1 MPTTNAK
8 SLLAAAAPAL
18 ALILAAAVHTPAQA
32 APTPATAA
40 AGNVLSLDEIER
52 RATAQGVQ
60 VKEIKLRDRLVEV
73 EGRDADAQKVELLI
87 DRRSGEVLSRET
99 KPAKGEK
106 SNRQR
111 D

>member
-1 MPTTNAK
+1 MPITNAK
-8 SLLAAAAPAL
+8 SLLAAALPAL
-18 ALILAAAVHTPAQA
+18 TLALAAVVHTPAQA
-32 APTPATAA
+32 APAA
-40 AGNVLSLDEIER
+40 AAAAPVLSLDEIER

-106 SNRQR
+106 SNRKR

>member
-1 MPTTNAK
+1 MPITNAK
-8 SLLAAAAPAL
+8 SLLAAALPAL
-18 ALILAAAVHTPAQA
+18 TLVLAAAVHTPAHA
-32 APTPATAA
+32 APTAA
-40 AGNVLSLDEIER
+40 AAAPVLSLDEIER

-106 SNRQR
+106 SNRKR